1 MNLEELTD
9 AVLQKLGEKKPRALL
24 IGDAPMI
31 DHNYNY
37 VNEKPYD
44 LIIIGKLKPGELLQM
59 PNNDVCEALM
69 EERPVYYWQC
79 QSWRGCKTAKL
90 LCKEL
95 LAAEQHLYRLGV
107 LPLEQEGQLITAQ
120 QARELL
126 RLGKKPSP
134 NCRMTPLARDILE
147 GKEL

>member
-1 MNLEELTD
+1 MNLDQLTD
-9 AVLQKLGEKKPRALL
+9 AVMEKLGYDRTRALL
-24 IGDAPMI
+24 IGSKPEVDN
-31 DHNYNY
+31 NYNY